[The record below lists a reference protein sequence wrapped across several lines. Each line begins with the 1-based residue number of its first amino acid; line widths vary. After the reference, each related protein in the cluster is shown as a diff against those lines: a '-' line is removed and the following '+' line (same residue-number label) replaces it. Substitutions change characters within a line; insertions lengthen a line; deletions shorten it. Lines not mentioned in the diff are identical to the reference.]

1 MERVRIFAS
10 DGEPARI
17 DDPNSSDDQDTI
29 ANPDNCTN
37 QEDADAVTDWATV
50 AVTGR

>member
-17 DDPNSSDDQDTI
+17 DDPDSTNEQDTI
-29 ANPDNCTN
+29 ANPANCTY
-37 QEDADAVTDWATV
+37 QEDADAVTTWGTV
-50 AVTGR
+50 AIAER